1 MNSVILLTG
10 FFVSAWLT
18 HRFCDP
24 SSAFHIL
31 DHPNER
37 SLHAKPVPRSGGV
50 AIFIALCVGAL
61 GLSVVNRLP
70 ADLVWLIP
78 GVVALGAVSFLDDRL
93 EVRPLHR
100 LLVHVTAAGLL
111 VYGGFSLTALEVP
124 GGLWE
129 WPAWVAGVFSL
140 LFIVWM
146 TNLYNFMDGMDG
158 FAGGMAVIGFG
169 VFALLGML
177 AGNKEFMLLNL
188 AVVAAVSGFLLFN
201 FPPARIFMGDVGS
214 SVLGF
219 LAAAFSL
226 WGAQSEV
233 FPFWAAVVVFSPFI
247 VDATVTLTRRFLR
260 GEKVWQAHR
269 SHYYQRLVQL
279 GWGHRQTVLWEYALM
294 LLCAFLAIVATGA
307 GPEGQWIVL
316 GLWVVVYVALMG
328 WIDARRGENKRF
340 A

>member
-1 MNSVILLTG
+1 MSGAVLMAG
-10 FFVSAWLT
+10 FLVSAWLT
-18 HRFCDP
+18 YRFCNP
-24 SSAFHIL
+24 SSVFHIL

-50 AIFIALCVGAL
+50 AIFIALGVSAAGLSALNELPSELLWLVPGVFAL
-61 GLSVVNRLP
+61 G
-70 ADLVWLIP
+70 
-78 GVVALGAVSFLDDRL
+78 GVSFLDDRH
-93 EVRPLHR
+93 EVRPAYR
-100 LLVHVTAAGLL
+100 LFVHVIAAGLL
-111 VYGGFSLTALEVP
+111 VWGDFPLARLELP
-124 GGLWE
+124 GWQWE
-129 WPAWVAGVFSL
+129 WPAWVASVFSL
-140 LFIVWM
+140 VFVVWM

-169 VFALLGML
+169 TFALLGML
-177 AGNKEFMLLNL
+177 AGNREFMLLNL

-226 WGAQSEV
+226 WGARAGV
-233 FPFWAAVVVFSPFI
+233 FPFWGAVLVFAPFV
-247 VDATVTLTRRFLR
+247 VDATVTLLRRLFR

-279 GWGHRQTVLWEYALM
+279 GWGHRRTVLGEYVLM
-294 LLCAFLAIVATGA
+294 LFGACLAVVARGV
-307 GPEGQWIVL
+307 GPEGQWVVI
-316 GLWVVVYVALMG
+316 GLWMAVYVALMA
-328 WIDARRGENKRF
+328 WIDKQSGKVERF